1 MQIEYSAKMDADE
14 EQKGAE
20 MRKVKDRQVVA
31 DSAGV
36 CRDSKQ
42 HLRFSAFLEQYKQGW
57 TAPRYSSAGRA
68 TLTALEAANFLG
80 QSLEELPL
88 CLRC

>member
-1 MQIEYSAKMDADE
+1 MQVECFAKMDADE

-20 MRKVKDRQVVA
+20 MRKVKDRQVMA

-36 CRDSKQ
+36 CRDCKQ
-42 HLRFSAFLEQYKQGW
+42 HLSISAFFEQYKQGW

-68 TLTALEAANFLG
+68 TLPALEAANFLE
-80 QSLEELPL
+80 QSLEELSFY
-88 CLRC
+88 LRC